1 MSQDH
6 SLMAQLLKLLSDP
19 RVGDI
24 SLSKQTEP
32 PPWALQAFGDLYH
45 KSLKGHTLHVLARD
59 GVSYHTLEFDNLQDL
74 AGGLPQVVD
83 AVNSWPEEAAI
94 PPGS

>member
-1 MSQDH
+1 
-6 SLMAQLLKLLSDP
+6 MAQLLKLLSDP

-32 PPWALQAFGDLYH
+32 PPWALQAFGDLYR
-45 KSLKGHTLHVLARD
+45 KSLKARTLHVMARD
-59 GVSYHTLEFDNLQDL
+59 GVLYQGLDFDTLQEL
-74 AGGLPQVVD
+74 AGGLPRIFD
-83 AVNSWPEEAAI
+83 AVRGWPEEAAI